1 VFAFSNFDSVPDPMM
16 PDFGVYNEEAI
27 RRLDLALVAAAEN
40 GIRLIM
46 VLGNY
51 WPFLGSKK
59 LQLHN
64 LKALYIFFE

>member
-1 VFAFSNFDSVPDPMM
+1 VFAFSNFDSIPDTMM

-46 VLGNY
+46 VMGNY

-59 LQLHN
+59 LVSL
-64 LKALYIFFE
+64 